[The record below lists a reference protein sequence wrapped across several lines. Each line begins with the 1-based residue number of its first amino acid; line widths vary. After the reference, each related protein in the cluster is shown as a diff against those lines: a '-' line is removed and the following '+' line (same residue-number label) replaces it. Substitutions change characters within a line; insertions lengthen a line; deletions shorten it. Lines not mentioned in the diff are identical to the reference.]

1 LVQVDSIRQL
11 LTVPRIAAVLVL
23 AACVAGGAWLLLGA
37 GITSPAQLADGLQDT
52 IDSLPRL
59 VAALLMFVIA
69 TMCLVCLMPSPI
81 VLAACG
87 LLLGAWVG
95 AAVGIAAIGA
105 AVAIERLLALTIVG
119 RLLHERL
126 ARRHP
131 HANERIASWGLV
143 GVMLVRALG
152 TPTTV
157 IAWASSA
164 TALRAWA
171 VSVGCMLG
179 TLPRG
184 LAYATLGASGA
195 SLLRPTQW
203 TWQVWASVGLLVVL
217 LGVSSAVAWTR
228 TRARGSSPES
238 P

>member
-1 LVQVDSIRQL
+1 MQQVNGIRQL
-11 LTVPRIAAVLVL
+11 LTAPRIVALLVL
-23 AACVAGGAWLLLGA
+23 AGCIAGGAWLLLGA
-37 GITSPAQLADGLQDT
+37 GITSPARLADDLQAT
-52 IDSLPRL
+52 IDSLPLL

-69 TMCLVCLMPSPI
+69 TTCLVCLMPSPI

-87 LLLGAWVG
+87 LLLGAGIG
-95 AAVGIAAIGA
+95 AVVGIAAIGA

-131 HANERIASWGLV
+131 DADERIASWGLV
-143 GVMLVRALG
+143 GVILVRALG

-171 VSVGCMLG
+171 VSAGCMLG

-203 TWQVWASVGLLVVL
+203 TWQVWAAVALLVVL
-217 LGVSSAVAWTR
+217 LGVSSIVAWARTR
-228 TRARGSSPES
+228 TRGSSPDS